1 MNLFRLRAYLG
12 AAVALLFVTA
22 SASLAQVTTGSVAG
36 RVTDAAGAPVEGA
49 QVQVRSNSTGASRGA
64 MTNADGRYRVPGLE
78 VGSGYSVTVRRIG
91 YTPVTRDNVNIS
103 LGQVAR
109 VDLAISQAATTLA
122 AVTVSTEIDPV
133 IASSKTGTSSTVSD
147 SALIRLPSLGRNFTD
162 FVSLTPQV
170 SNTGP
175 GLSGGGANNRYNS
188 IQIDGSTESDLFGL
202 GSTGQPGGQARG
214 KSIGLE
220 SVKQYQV
227 LLSPYDVRYGNFAG
241 ALINA
246 VTKSGTNEWKGSG
259 YWYFRDQE
267 MTRAQPYLFDFRQTQ
282 TGFSLGGPI
291 IKDRLHFF
299 VNPEIQQQIAPASG
313 PYVGLAGATNLP
325 TNADIDRFNAIAS
338 SYGLPTS
345 SGAARTNENPLT
357 NLFVR
362 FDIQGLPFNSSLVL
376 RHNYGKAEDDNFSR
390 SFTGTTFPLLTN
402 GYAFKSD
409 KGATVAQLRSAFS
422 NGWYNE
428 IFAGLTTIRDRR
440 KPFAGGVPQF
450 QARSTTGFD
459 IVSGSER
466 FSHGNELDQDILEL
480 TDNLQIPVGAHRF
493 TVGATYST
501 YKVRNLF
508 AQSIFGVW
516 NFNSLDDFQIGK
528 TNQYIVG
535 VPLPTGTDG
544 AVRFNASLLGFY
556 VQDEFNVTPRL
567 TVTAGVRADI
577 PSFKD
582 KPPTNPTIVT
592 QFGRNTADIPTGNTT
607 ISPRVGFNWDVT
619 GDQKNQLRGGVGVF
633 AGRPAYV
640 WLSNSFQN
648 SGLSGVALLTC
659 NTTAAPTLTTANI
672 ANPPQA
678 CVTGSTASLSA
689 TAEVDLLSED
699 LKFPQNLRANIGYDR
714 QLTDGIVA
722 TFEGMYTKGINTL
735 FYQNIALGAPLGTD
749 PHGRLMYGTAPLT
762 PNLKFAGR
770 NTVLDVT
777 NQNKDYSYQLTAG
790 LQRRWR
796 DNWEGSVF
804 YTYSQAFDI
813 QSLGSST
820 AFSQYRFGRSAGY
833 LPQES
838 TELTHSMFE
847 QPHRVVANGSY
858 AFQKTGTDLS
868 LIYIGESGM
877 PFHYLIGGSSSG
889 DVNGDGIGNDLLYI
903 PKNVTDPNEIIFVQ
917 SGANTPEV
925 QAAAFE
931 KFISGN
937 SCLNKQ
943 RGKIMERHSCR
954 EEFRNFVNLTLR
966 QNLGRIGLSDG
977 LHAPALNNLTVQ
989 LDIFNLANFLNKNWG
1004 KIGSASANSAI
1015 IGPLN
1020 YSTKETGSM
1029 VGATGVAARPK
1040 FTFSPTYTMFNDQNI
1055 TSNYRMQFSVR
1066 YAF

>member
-1 MNLFRLRAYLG
+1 MNLIRLRARLG
-12 AAVALLFVTA
+12 AAVVMMLVTA
-22 SASLAQVTTGSVAG
+22 TSALAQVTTGAVAG
-36 RVTDAAGAPVEGA
+36 RVTDGSGAPVEGA
-49 QVQVRSNSTGASRGA
+49 QVQVRLSTTGGTRGA
-64 MTNADGRYRVPGLE
+64 LTNADGRYRVPGLE
-78 VGSGYSVTVRRIG
+78 VGSGYSVVVRRIG
-91 YTPVTRDNVNIS
+91 FTPVTRENVTVS

-109 VDLAISQAATTLA
+109 VDVQITQAATTLA

-133 IASSKTGTSSTVSD
+133 IAPSRAGTGTTVSD
-147 SALIRLPSLGRNFTD
+147 SALVRLPSLGRNFTD
-162 FVSLTPQV
+162 FVALTPQV
-170 SNTGP
+170 SNSGP

-188 IQIDGSTESDLFGL
+188 IQIDGSTESDMFGL

-246 VTKSGTNEWKGSG
+246 VTKSGTNDWKGSA

-267 MTRAQPYLFDFRQTQ
+267 ITRAQPYLSEFRQTQ

-291 IKDRLHFF
+291 IKDKLHFF
-299 VNPEIQQQIAPASG
+299 INPEVQQQIAPASG

-325 TNADIDRFNAIAS
+325 TNADIDRFNAIATQW
-338 SYGLPTS
+338 GLPTS
-345 SGAARTNENPLT
+345 TGGSRTNENPLT

-376 RHNYGKAEDDNFSR
+376 RHNYGKAQDDVFSR
-390 SFTGTTFPLLTN
+390 SFTGTTFPLLAQS
-402 GYAFKSD
+402 YAFRSD

-428 IFAGLTTIRDRR
+428 IFAGLTRIRDRR
-440 KPFAGGVPQF
+440 RPEVGGVPHF

-459 IVSGSER
+459 IVAGAER
-466 FSHGNELDQDILEL
+466 FSHGNELDQDILEI
-480 TDNLQIPVGAHRF
+480 TDNLQIPVGTHRF
-493 TVGATYST
+493 TLGATYST

-516 NFNSLDDFQIGK
+516 NFNSLDDFAAGK

-535 VPLPTGTDG
+535 VPLPAGTDG

-556 VQDEFNVTPRL
+556 LQDEFNLTPRL
-567 TVTAGVRADI
+567 TMTAGVRADI
-577 PSFKD
+577 PSFSD

-619 GDQKNQLRGGVGVF
+619 GDQKNQLRGGAGVF

-659 NTTAAPTLTTANI
+659 NTTAAPVMTAASI
-672 ANPPQA
+672 ANPPQTCA
-678 CVTGSTASLSA
+678 TGASAALSA
-689 TAEVDLLSED
+689 TAEVNLLNKD

-714 QLTDGIVA
+714 EITQGIVL
-722 TFEGMYTKGINTL
+722 TLEGMYTKAINSL

-770 NTVLDVT
+770 GTVLDVS

-790 LQRRWR
+790 LTRRWR
-796 DNWEGSVF
+796 NNWEGSVF
-804 YTYSQAFDI
+804 YTFSKVMDV

-833 LPQES
+833 DPQES
-838 TELTHSMFE
+838 TKLTKSMFE
-847 QPHRVVANGSY
+847 QPHRIVANGSY
-858 AFQKTGTDLS
+858 TFQKTGTDLS

-903 PKNVTDPNEIIFVQ
+903 PKNVTDPNEIMFVQ
-917 SGANTPEV
+917 SGSFTPEV

-931 KFISGN
+931 KFIGDN
-937 SCLNKQ
+937 DCLNDQ
-943 RGKIMERHSCR
+943 RGMIMDRHSCR
-954 EEFRNFVNLTLR
+954 EPFRNFVNLTLR
-966 QNLGRIGLSDG
+966 QSIGKLGLANAM
-977 LHAPALNNLTVQ
+977 HAPALNNVTVQ
-989 LDIFNLANFLNKNWG
+989 LDVFNLANLINKDWG
-1004 KIGSASANSAI
+1004 KVRSAAANSAI
-1015 IGPLN
+1015 TGPLN

-1029 VGATGVAARPK
+1029 VGAAGTAARPK
-1040 FTFSPTYTMFNDQNI
+1040 FTFSPTYTMTNDQNI
-1055 TSNYRMQFSVR
+1055 SSNYRMQLSVR

>member
-49 QVQVRSNSTGASRGA
+49 QVQVRSGSTGASRGA

-162 FVSLTPQV
+162 FVALTPQV
-170 SNTGP
+170 SNSGP
-175 GLSGGGANNRYNS
+175 GLSGGGTNNRYNS

-299 VNPEIQQQIAPASG
+299 VNPEVQQQIAPASG

-325 TNADIDRFNAIAS
+325 TTADIDRFNAIAS

-390 SFTGTTFPLLTN
+390 SFTGTTFPLLIN

-440 KPFAGGVPQF
+440 RPFAGGVPQF

-480 TDNLQIPVGAHRF
+480 TDNLQIPIGTHRF

-516 NFNSLDDFQIGK
+516 NFNSLDDFQNGK
-528 TNQYIVG
+528 TNQFIVG
-535 VPLPTGTDG
+535 VPLPAGTDG

-556 VQDEFNVTPRL
+556 AQDEFNVTPRL

-577 PSFKD
+577 PSFGD

-592 QFGRNTADIPTGNTT
+592 QFGRNTADIPSGNIS

-659 NTTAAPTLTTANI
+659 NTTAAPTLTTANV

-689 TAEVDLLSED
+689 TAEVDLLSKD
-699 LKFPQNLRANIGYDR
+699 LKFPQNLRANLGFDR

-722 TFEGMYTKGINTL
+722 TFEAMYTKHVNSL

-770 NTVLDVT
+770 TTVLDVT
-777 NQNKDYSYQLTAG
+777 NQNKDYSYQLTTG

-838 TELTHSMFE
+838 TKLSHSMFE

-931 KFISGN
+931 KFVSGN

-954 EEFRNFVNLTLR
+954 EEFRNFVNLTVR
-966 QNLGRIGLSDG
+966 QNLGRIGFANG
-977 LHAPALNNLTVQ
+977 LHAPALDNLTVQ

-1004 KIGSASANSAI
+1004 KVGSASSNSAI
-1015 IGPLN
+1015 TGPLN

-1040 FTFSPTYTMFNDQNI
+1040 FTFSPTYTMFNEQNI

>member
-1 MNLFRLRAYLG
+1 MNLSRLRAYLG
-12 AAVALLFVTA
+12 AAAALLFLTA
-22 SASLAQVTTGSVAG
+22 SASFAQVTTGAVAG
-36 RVTDAAGAPVEGA
+36 RVTDASGAPLEGA
-49 QVQVRSNSTGASRGA
+49 QVQVRQASTGVSRGA

-78 VGSGYSVTVRRIG
+78 VGSGYAVTVRRIG
-91 YTPVTRDNVNIS
+91 YTPVTRENVNVSI
-103 LGQVAR
+103 GQVAR
-109 VDLAISQAATTLA
+109 VDVQLSQAATTLA

-133 IASSKTGTSSTVSD
+133 IAPSKNGTGTTVSD
-147 SALIRLPSLGRNFTD
+147 SALLRLPSLGRNFTD
-162 FVSLTPQV
+162 FVALTPQI
-170 SNTGP
+170 SNSGP
-175 GLSGGGANNRYNS
+175 GLSGGGVNNRYNS
-188 IQIDGSTESDLFGL
+188 IQIDGSTESDMFGL

-246 VTKSGTNEWKGSG
+246 VTKSGTNDWKGSM

-267 MTRAQPYLFDFRQTQ
+267 ITRAQPYLSDFRQTQ

-291 IKDRLHFF
+291 IKDKVHFF
-299 VNPEIQQQIAPASG
+299 VNPEFQAQKQPASG
-313 PYVGLAGATNLP
+313 PYIGLAGATNLP
-325 TNADIDRFNAIAS
+325 TVADIDRFNAIAS
-338 SYGLPTS
+338 QYGLPTS
-345 SGAARTNENPLT
+345 TGGSRMNENPLT
-357 NLFVR
+357 NVFVR
-362 FDIQGLPFNSSLVL
+362 FDMQGLPFNSSLVL

-390 SFTGTTFPLLTN
+390 SFTGTTFQLLNN

-409 KGATVAQLRSAFS
+409 KGATVAQLRSAFA

-440 KPFAGGVPQF
+440 RPYAGGVPQF
-450 QARSTTGFD
+450 QARSTTGFT
-459 IVSGSER
+459 IVAGSER

-480 TDNLQIPVGAHRF
+480 TDNLQIPIGAHRF

-516 NFNSLDDFQIGK
+516 NFNSLDDFAIGK

-535 VPLPTGTDG
+535 VPLPAGTDG
-544 AVRFNASLLGFY
+544 AVRFNASLLGAY

-567 TVTAGVRADI
+567 TVTAGVRADM
-577 PSFKD
+577 PSFAD

-592 QFGRNTADIPTGNTT
+592 QFGRNTADIPTGNLT

-659 NTTAAPTLTTANI
+659 NNTAAPTLTAANV

-678 CVTGSTASLSA
+678 CATGSTASLSA
-689 TAEVDLLSED
+689 TAEVDLLSKD

-714 QLTDGIVA
+714 EIVDGIVA
-722 TFEGMYTKGINTL
+722 TFEAMYTKGINTL

-796 DNWEGSVF
+796 NNWEGSVF

-838 TELTHSMFE
+838 TKLTHSMFE
-847 QPHRVVANGSY
+847 QPHRLVANGSY
-858 AFQKTGTDLS
+858 AFQKTGTDVS

-877 PFHYLIGGSSSG
+877 KFHYLIGGSSSG
-889 DVNGDGIGNDLLYI
+889 DVNGDGIGNDLMYI

-917 SGANTPEV
+917 SGSNTPQM
-925 QAAAFE
+925 QADAFE
-931 KFISGN
+931 KFISSN
-937 SCLNKQ
+937 KCLAKQ
-943 RGKIMERHSCR
+943 RGKIMERHSC
-954 EEFRNFVNLTLR
+954 EEPFRNFVNLTVR
-966 QNLGRIGLSDG
+966 QSLGKMGLSNG
-977 LHAPALNNLTVQ
+977 LHAPALNNVSVA

-1004 KIGSASANSAI
+1004 QVPSAGANSALT
-1015 IGPLN
+1015 GPLN

-1029 VGATGVAARPK
+1029 VGAAGTAARPK
-1040 FTFSPTYTMFNDQNI
+1040 FTFNPTYTMFNRQNI
-1055 TSNYRMQFSVR
+1055 SSNYRMQLSVR

>member
-12 AAVALLFVTA
+12 AAVALLFATA

-49 QVQVRSNSTGASRGA
+49 QVQVRSSSTGASRGA

-78 VGSGYSVTVRRIG
+78 VGAGYSVTVRRIG

-162 FVSLTPQV
+162 FVALTPQV
-170 SNTGP
+170 SNSGP

-345 SGAARTNENPLT
+345 TGGARTNENPLT

-376 RHNYGKAEDDNFSR
+376 RHNYGKAQDDNFGR
-390 SFTGTTFPLLTN
+390 SFTGTTFPLLIN
-402 GYAFKSD
+402 GYAFRSD
-409 KGATVAQLRSAFS
+409 KGATVAQLRSAFA

-440 KPFAGGVPQF
+440 RPFAGGVPQF

-466 FSHGNELDQDILEL
+466 FSHGNELDQDILEI
-480 TDNLQIPVGAHRF
+480 TDNLQVPIGSHRF
-493 TVGATYST
+493 TLGATYST

-516 NFNSLDDFQIGK
+516 NFNSLDDFATGK

-535 VPLPTGTDG
+535 VPLPAGTDG
-544 AVRFNASLLGFY
+544 AVRFDASMLGFY

-577 PSFKD
+577 PSFND

-619 GDQKNQLRGGVGVF
+619 GDQKNQLRGGAGVF

-659 NTTAAPTLTTANI
+659 NTTAAPTLTTANV

-678 CVTGSTASLSA
+678 CATGSTASLSA
-689 TAEVDLLSED
+689 TAEVDLLSKD

-722 TFEGMYTKGINTL
+722 TFEAMYTKGINTL

-762 PNLKFAGR
+762 PNLKFTGR
-770 NTVLDVT
+770 NIVLDVT

-796 DNWEGSVF
+796 NNWEGSVF

-838 TELTHSMFE
+838 AKLTHSMFE

-889 DVNGDGIGNDLLYI
+889 DVNGDGFGNDLLYI

-966 QNLGRIGLSDG
+966 QNLGRMGLASG
-977 LHAPALNNLTVQ
+977 MHAPALNNLTVQ

-1004 KIGSASANSAI
+1004 KVGSASANSAI
-1015 IGPLN
+1015 TGPLN

-1055 TSNYRMQFSVR
+1055 SSNYRMQFSVR